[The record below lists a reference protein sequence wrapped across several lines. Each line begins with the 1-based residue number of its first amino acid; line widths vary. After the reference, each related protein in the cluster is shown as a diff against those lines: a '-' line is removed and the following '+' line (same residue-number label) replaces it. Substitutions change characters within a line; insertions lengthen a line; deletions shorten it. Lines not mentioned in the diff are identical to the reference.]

1 MRSYHQ
7 MSTTG
12 YVVFELHPY
21 TETPKGIKGMYPAK
35 EWQILARF
43 EPTKMIQKVNN
54 VYKIQGQADKPKY
67 VISPSKPF
75 LRNLPN
81 ALFSEQRQM
90 TEYLEGAYGGAGI
103 KNQPEPASTKNLP
116 SHLQNLLLAYLG
128 RANRSLPFSHK
139 HGYILNANRKK
150 DKLIFMDPKGKLFT
164 ITARPNSSSTGAGS
178 SSARSKSPSS
188 RRPPSGAGSSI
199 RLSTDK
205 KNTQLVLHHL
215 KEIGR
220 GLYQSLT
227 DEAKAKL
234 KPYMPVQL
242 MMNADQVSRSDLR
255 KAYKRLAVQLHPN
268 KGGTINNAT
277 KITQALQWLN
287 NSPSSAGPSSGRS
300 QSPSSRRSPSGAGS
314 SSARSKS
321 PSSGRSQSPS
331 GGIHMFNLSKYNK
344 NDPLVLHH
352 LKELVLRLYQ
362 SLNSEVK
369 QKLKIN
375 GRVDLEAIKNI
386 NAIQSI
392 RNKRYTLWLAY
403 YQLAIVYQY
412 YRDSSNRLI
421 YTTNQVTKIT
431 QAMEWLFQTL
441 QS

>member
-1 MRSYHQ
+1 

-81 ALFSEQRQM
+81 ALSEQRQM

-220 GLYQSLT
+220 GLYQSPVSYTHLT
-227 DEAKAKL
+227 L
-234 KPYMPVQL
+234 P
-242 MMNADQVSRSDLR
+242 
-255 KAYKRLAVQLHPN
+255 
-268 KGGTINNAT
+268 TIY
-277 KITQALQWLN
+277 
-287 NSPSSAGPSSGRS
+287 S
-300 QSPSSRRSPSGAGS
+300 
-314 SSARSKS
+314 
-321 PSSGRSQSPS
+321 
-331 GGIHMFNLSKYNK
+331 
-344 NDPLVLHH
+344 V
-352 LKELVLRLYQ
+352 
-362 SLNSEVK
+362 
-369 QKLKIN
+369 
-375 GRVDLEAIKNI
+375 
-386 NAIQSI
+386 
-392 RNKRYTLWLAY
+392 
-403 YQLAIVYQY
+403 
-412 YRDSSNRLI
+412 
-421 YTTNQVTKIT
+421 
-431 QAMEWLFQTL
+431 
-441 QS
+441 

>member
-1 MRSYHQ
+1 VRSYHQ

-12 YVVFELHPY
+12 PNKYVVFELHPY
-21 TETPKGIKGMYPAK
+21 TQTPQGIKRMYPAK

-43 EPTKMIQKVNN
+43 HPQRMIQKVNN
-54 VYKIQGQADKPKY
+54 VYKIQGEADRPKY

-75 LRNLPN
+75 LLPNLPN

-199 RLSTDK
+199 RMNRLSTDK

-220 GLYQSLT
+220 GLYHSLT

-234 KPYMPVQL
+234 KTSMPVQL
-242 MMNADQVSRSDLR
+242 MINADQVSRSDLR
-255 KAYKRLAVQLHPN
+255 RAYKRLAVHLHPN
-268 KGGTINNAT
+268 KGGNKNNAD
-277 KITQALQWLN
+277 KIGQALQWL
-287 NSPSSAGPSSGRS
+287 NSPSSAGPSSRRS
-300 QSPSSRRSPSGAGS
+300 QSRF
-314 SSARSKS
+314 K
-321 PSSGRSQSPS
+321 GRE
-331 GGIHMFNLSKYNK
+331 H
-344 NDPLVLHH
+344 V
-352 LKELVLRLYQ
+352 
-362 SLNSEVK
+362 
-369 QKLKIN
+369 
-375 GRVDLEAIKNI
+375 
-386 NAIQSI
+386 
-392 RNKRYTLWLAY
+392 
-403 YQLAIVYQY
+403 
-412 YRDSSNRLI
+412 
-421 YTTNQVTKIT
+421 
-431 QAMEWLFQTL
+431 
-441 QS
+441 